1 MKTRRGAGRASP
13 SISRKS
19 PGGPRGSLLS
29 SAQGQQA
36 KAAGLLH
43 DLGKYADQFQ
53 RRLKDP
59 GREPSRDHWTAGA
72 ALLLQCYKGLGM
84 LPSLAV
90 GGHHA
95 GLTVLEPDQK
105 EYLKSLAHTLGDA
118 NVVTD
123 SNVGRLRDRF
133 GDDGLTFPGV
143 EAGLESAGNSADDML
158 DARMLFSALVDA
170 DFIETE
176 AHFEGDDQQPRRYR
190 PEGPA
195 LEPKKGAGRAT
206 SLRPPPPA
214 RSEVLR
220 RRVATSVQNS
230 QEKFLQSP
238 FGRHDN
244 AARRRL
250 AI

>member
-1 MKTRRGAGRASP
+1 MFQAHSENKAGRRESLAEHLTQV
-13 SISRKS
+13 SRRAA
-19 PGGPRGSLLS
+19 GFAAVFG
-29 SAQGQQA
+29 AGQQA

-59 GREPSRDHWTAGA
+59 GREPSRNHWTAGA

-158 DARMLFSALVDA
+158 NARMLFSALVDA

-195 LEPKKGAGRAT
+195 LEPEGRWPRNQPSTT
-206 SLRPPPPA
+206 STRTFGGSPPA
-214 RSEVLR
+214 GGNQCAEFSGKV
-220 RRVATSVQNS
+220 
-230 QEKFLQSP
+230 
-238 FGRHDN
+238 
-244 AARRRL
+244 L
-250 AI
+250 AIAVWAA